1 MQPEPAHLQGFVGVV
16 IRVMPEPCNQDIA
29 REILLGLEEEQVP
42 YQVQP
47 AEYES
52 GDALAT
58 AHQASRKSIFR
69 VGICI
74 APDAVVLHCS
84 RLSKDNPLFIIPV
97 KAGDPK
103 TYRILGQNAAK
114 FIKGRPFDKI

>member
-1 MQPEPAHLQGFVGVV
+1 MKPEYPHTQGFIGIV
-16 IRVMPEPCNQDIA
+16 IHVMQKPCNQNIA

-47 AEYES
+47 VEYKL

-58 AHQASRKSIFR
+58 AYQACLKSNFG

-74 APDAVVLHCS
+74 APDAVVLHYS
-84 RLSKDNPLFIIPV
+84 RLSKDNPLFIIPIN
-97 KAGDPK
+97 AGDPK

>member
-1 MQPEPAHLQGFVGVV
+1 MKPEYAHLQGFVGVV
-16 IRVMPEPCNQDIA
+16 IHVMPEPCNQHIA
-29 REILLGLEEEQVP
+29 RQILLGLEEEQVP

-47 AEYES
+47 VEYKS
-52 GDALAT
+52 VDALAT
-58 AHQASRKSIFR
+58 AHQASLKSIFG

-74 APDAVVLHCS
+74 SPDTVVLHYS
-84 RLSKDNPLFIIPV
+84 RLSKNNPLLMVPI
-97 KAGDPK
+97 KTGEPK